1 MMFLR
6 EKLASFLHSS
16 HLQDVGEEVVV
27 EHGPVLAADVHD
39 DLAELVSDEV
49 RQSFVVS
56 QQQLGQ
62 AAPNL
67 HLVLGWDP
75 QPHLIDQVLERQWT
89 SK

>member
-1 MMFLR
+1 M
-6 EKLASFLHSS
+6 
-16 HLQDVGEEVVV
+16 V

-39 DLAELVSDEV
+39 DFAELVPDEV

-62 AAPNL
+62 AAPDL

-75 QPHLIDQVLERQWT
+75 QPHLIDQVLEKQWA
-89 SK
+89 SQNQLILDMLG